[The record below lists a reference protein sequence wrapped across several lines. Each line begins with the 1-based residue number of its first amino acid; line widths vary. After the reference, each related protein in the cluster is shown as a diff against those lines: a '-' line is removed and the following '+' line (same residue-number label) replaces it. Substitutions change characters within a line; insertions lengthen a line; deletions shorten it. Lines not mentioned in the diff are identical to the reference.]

1 MTQRHISGG
10 EERPCPAN
18 STRERNT
25 LLAFARSNP
34 SINASASFGRAL
46 RYRKVRRF
54 VGPQLPARDPQILP
68 ICPVGRDSCEIA
80 IGNSVHN
87 QEELSPHMG
96 DTHLGHGTDDRM
108 GEAQGYTSCSPLAG
122 PIAEALRVGRSP

>member
-1 MTQRHISGG
+1 MTQRHFSLG
-10 EERPCPAN
+10 EERPYPAN
-18 STRERNT
+18 SPKERPT

-34 SINASASFGRAL
+34 SINASASFGRTL
-46 RYRKVRRF
+46 CYRKVGRF
-54 VGPQLPARDPQILP
+54 VGPQLPARDPKILP

-80 IGNSVHN
+80 IGYSVNN
-87 QEELSPHMG
+87 QEQLSPHMG

-122 PIAEALRVGRSP
+122 PIAEALRVRASP